1 MKQGTSK
8 GHSYRIIHLEIET
21 LEQRKAPFAQCRLL
35 RQRKR
40 GQVIAFIFGSHTQVR
55 ASSSRER
62 RAPPRDR
69 LRTLSQ
75 ARSKRT
81 DCAPQRVMWMSSSLL
96 MRGTK
101 KTSA

>member
-8 GHSYRIIHLEIET
+8 GHYYRIIHLEIET

-40 GQVIAFIFGSHTQVR
+40 RQVIAFIFGSHTQVR
-55 ASSSRER
+55 ASSFRER
-62 RAPPRDR
+62 TAPPGDC

-75 ARSKRT
+75 ARSNRT
-81 DCAPQRVMWMSSSLL
+81 AWAAHWVMWISSSLL
-96 MRGTK
+96 TRRT
-101 KTSA
+101 